1 MLPNTIVNFVSTLI
15 SDTQTGIIHWTYISD
30 EDKVWAKYKGM
41 QITLD
46 YAFDY
51 NMEVGVQR
59 LSIVQDD
66 GRLFFFPIS
75 EYDSGYTLL
84 KQLYNEAQA
93 SDFKY

>member
-1 MLPNTIVNFVSTLI
+1 MLPNTIVNFVSQLI
-15 SDTQTGIIHWTYISD
+15 SDTQTGIINWKYISD
-30 EDKVWAKYKGM
+30 EDKVWTKYKGM

-66 GRLFFFPIS
+66 GRHFFFPIS
-75 EYDSGYTLL
+75 EYDSGYVLL

-93 SDFKY
+93 SDFKF